1 MKITKGKLRKLI
13 KEYEQ
18 YVDEDGNVWD
28 DEGNVTRKGAAFGRQ
43 YGGGTYGTSAPWQG
57 GRSKSRY
64 SQSRRKTTAVG
75 TGTDE
80 RSVHADRVTAVEKA
94 LAAKPNNFLS
104 SVLSQLKKGR
114 NLSSKQKS
122 IVKRIVAKFS
132 PDDATLFESSGTS
145 AYDGWTEGDL
155 AQAIRD
161 YSKELTG
168 RRDTYG
174 HPDDLQSLTW
184 LELSDHYEEMFDS
197 PEAVAFRDQREMED
211 QKFANSEVGH
221 DEEDHPLERS
231 PLRQGMGHRQEAAGV
246 TLLKKLVFEELSLEK
261 GRDLDYPGKNEGK
274 MARQQLFHIAEYSSE
289 LYEMLNDG
297 DDLPGWVQGK
307 LAVMS
312 NDIGKI
318 KHYLEYKLMTMGEG
332 RLLENTSHA
341 TVELTDQPDRRAIG
355 DAWPERVTHN
365 GKNVFDTFY
374 GDNAADAHDWLSRE
388 GYEGQEAYLGYD
400 PESDNFVMGFDAF
413 YDEVDEYGNSDPGDM
428 MEGVLLLLDPRGR
441 VLETITSV
449 PGGIYPA
456 GLRAARHAMP
466 KIIDVRL
473 D

>member
-43 YGGGTYGTSAPWQG
+43 YGGGTYGTNAPWQG
-57 GRSKSRY
+57 GRSRSRY
-64 SQSRRKTTAVG
+64 SSRRKTTHVG
-75 TGTDE
+75 SSANSE
-80 RSVHADRVTAVEKA
+80 KISAVEKA
-94 LAAKPNNFLS
+94 LEAKPNNFLS
-104 SVLSQLKKGR
+104 SVLSQLKAGR
-114 NLSSKQKS
+114 GLSSKQNK
-122 IVKRIVAKFS
+122 IVNRILSKTS
-132 PDDATLFESSGTS
+132 KEDAALFESVAASNW
-145 AYDGWTEGDL
+145 AYEGWGEGDFVD
-155 AQAIRD
+155 AIRD

-174 HPDDLQSLTW
+174 DWEDLEALTMI
-184 LELSDHYEEMFDS
+184 ELQDHYESMFDS
-197 PEAVAFRDQREMED
+197 PEAEEFRAQRELED

-332 RLLENTSHA
+332 RLLENTSQTA
-341 TVELTDQPDRRAIG
+341 VELTDQPDRRAIG

-388 GYEGQEAYLGYD
+388 GYEGQETYLGYD